1 MKNIALLGSTGSIG
15 VQTLNVCRRHPEKF
29 NIVSLSAGNNQSLL
43 LDQVKE
49 FSPAVATLGKEFKG
63 QLPKSNTEFYF
74 GEDAFLKAIIDKAD
88 IVVVALVGFKGLL
101 AVLKAIEMGK
111 TIALANKESLV
122 VGGELVTKLAKQ
134 KGVNIYPIDSE
145 HSAIWQALGCDY
157 NTPFNKLILTASG
170 GAFRD
175 YDIKSL
181 KNVTAKDAL
190 KHPNWDMGAKI
201 TIDCATMVNKAF
213 EVIEAKWLYGA
224 PYDKIDV
231 IIHRESIIHSMVEFL
246 DSSVIAQMSYPS
258 MELPISLALSY
269 PERITTDI
277 KSLDFAT
284 LKSLTFTGM
293 DKAKYPCF
301 DLVLKSAKAGGTATA
316 IINGANEVAVKLFLQ
331 NKISYLDI
339 FKALDGALNAI
350 EIESI
355 KDAQTLIS
363 ADRTAREYVKSLFGV

>member
-1 MKNIALLGSTGSIG
+1 MKKIALLGSTGSIG

-49 FSPAVATLGKEFKG
+49 FSPAVATLGKEFEG

-175 YDIKSL
+175 YDIKTL
-181 KNVTAKDAL
+181 EKVTAKDAL

>member
-49 FSPAVATLGKEFKG
+49 FLPAVATLGKEFEG

-284 LKSLTFTGM
+284 IKSLTFTGM